1 MKTSPTPDRWLEP
14 FDYGER
20 QARPRWIKAGQKLN
34 VLAVDPGGM
43 TGWSIMTTTVDKI
56 ADRSLP
62 LLGLVDTWRHGEIP
76 SEGDF
81 GEQVAVEVLYTLLE
95 NVGIFNTTVVL
106 ENFVPQRL
114 DKSKAF
120 LSPVRLN
127 SAFEQLLFQEQ
138 VAWTKQMPREKGA
151 MDDNRLKAKG
161 FYERGMEHARDADR
175 HALLF
180 LQKLQGNRTL
190 MQKSFPLL
198 QW

>member
-1 MKTSPTPDRWLEP
+1 MKQTTATPDHWLEP
-14 FDYGER
+14 FDYTR
-20 QARPRWIKAGQKLN
+20 AKRPMKPGQKLS

-43 TGWSIMTTTVDKI
+43 TGWSIMTTTIDKI
-56 ADRSLP
+56 ADRTMSL
-62 LLGLVDTWRHGEIP
+62 LDLVDTWRHGEIP

-81 GEQVAVEVLYTLLE
+81 GEQIAAEVLYTLLE
-95 NVGIFNTTVVL
+95 HVGVHSTAVVL

-138 VAWTKQMPREKGA
+138 VAWTKQMPREKNA

-161 FYERGMEHARDADR
+161 FYERGMGHARDADR

>member
-1 MKTSPTPDRWLEP
+1 MKKTSPTPDHWLEP
-14 FDYGER
+14 FDYTR
-20 QARPRWIKAGQKLN
+20 QPAKMKLGQPLN

-43 TGWSIMTTTVDKI
+43 TGWSIMTTTVDKVVN
-56 ADRSLP
+56 RSLS
-62 LLGLVDTWRHGEIP
+62 LEEMVVTWRHGEIP

-81 GEQVAVEVLYTLLE
+81 GEQVAVEVLVTLLDH
-95 NVGIFNTTVVL
+95 VGSHSTTVVL

-138 VAWTKQMPREKGA
+138 VSWTKQMPREKGA

-161 FYERGMEHARDADR
+161 FYERGMGHARDADR